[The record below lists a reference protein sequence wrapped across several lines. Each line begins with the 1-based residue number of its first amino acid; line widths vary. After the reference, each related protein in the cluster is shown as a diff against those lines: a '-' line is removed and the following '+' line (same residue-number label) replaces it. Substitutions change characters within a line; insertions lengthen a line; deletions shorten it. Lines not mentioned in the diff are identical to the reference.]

1 MLTFSNKRKYSG
13 NIAFSP
19 DSKYFAISKGLE
31 LIIYDNKYLKPYQ
44 NFSFVDFIED
54 IQWSKNSKL
63 ILVGLYKR
71 ARCEIRSIEN
81 TKWYC
86 SIDEG
91 VKGMKYSLFSPD
103 SLHILSICDHSIKL
117 SIRSLVDKSLLY
129 INFPKY
135 ARKGLSFSSKGNF
148 MALAERN
155 EAKDYIGVYFVNKW
169 TCIKKF
175 LTQTEDLQD
184 VKWSYDNSAL
194 LIPDTPTLCI
204 LYIYSPIGDL
214 ISKIELYQYKMG
226 IKSMD
231 ISPNGHYIYLGLYD
245 QSLRIFNNISYT
257 CVTIFEHDKEILNDI
272 KVNYYKE
279 EILNNEG
286 ESKYI
291 QIKPPIDL
299 RNENILKNKNNYI
312 NDKVPKIGI
321 SKMAFSFDN
330 YFLATKN
337 DKMPNILFI
346 WDINQMNLQFVLI
359 QLNEIV
365 HFEWAKSKNI
375 LFISTNN
382 NKLYYFTL
390 DSCKIL
396 QLSKDFNNKSLIFS
410 SDGKKMMIKDTNNF
424 IMVNM
429 DNNEEENEDR
439 MRQIVNQDDNNEH
452 MKVEENY
459 VNEEKYENEND
470 DDNNLNENEEGEEME
485 EQIHMEDN
493 SPENKLK
500 NKIVFEEEVI
510 NPDS

>member
-1 MLTFSNKRKYSG
+1 MLTFSNKRKFSG
-13 NIAFSP
+13 CIAFSP
-19 DSKYFAISKGLE
+19 NSKFFAISKGLE

-44 NFSFVDFIED
+44 NFSFCDFIED
-54 IQWSKNSKL
+54 IQWSKNSEL

-71 ARCEIRSIEN
+71 ARCEIRNIEN
-81 TKWYC
+81 SKWYC

-103 SLHILSICDHSIKL
+103 SLHILSICDHNIKL

-129 INFPKY
+129 INFPKF
-135 ARKGLSFSSKGNF
+135 AKKGLSFSSKGNF

-155 EAKDYIGVYFVNKW
+155 EAKDYIGIYYVNKW

-175 LTQTEDLQD
+175 LVETEDLQD
-184 VKWSYDNSAL
+184 VKWTYDNSAL

-214 ISKIELYQYKMG
+214 ISKIEMYQYKMG
-226 IKSMD
+226 IKSLD
-231 ISPNGHYIYLGLYD
+231 ISPNGHYICLGLYD

-257 CVTIFEHDKEILNDI
+257 CVTIFEHDKEVLNDI
-272 KVNYYKE
+272 KVNYYRE
-279 EILNNEG
+279 ELLNNEG
-286 ESKYI
+286 ETKYE
-291 QIKPPIDL
+291 QIKPPI
-299 RNENILKNKNNYI
+299 ILKNENFGKSKNNNI
-312 NDKVPKIGI
+312 SEKSTKIGV

-346 WDINQMNLQFVLI
+346 WDLNQMNLQFVLI
-359 QLNEIV
+359 QLNEVIY
-365 HFEWAKSKNI
+365 FEWAKNKNI

-396 QLSKDFNNKSLIFS
+396 QLSKDFNNKSLLFS
-410 SDGKKMMIKDTNNF
+410 SDGKTMVIKDTNNF

-429 DNNEEENEDR
+429 ENEEEIEDDRIRKGINEDYS
-439 MRQIVNQDDNNEH
+439 NEH

-459 VNEEKYENEND
+459 VNEDKDKNGEEDENELEN
-470 DDNNLNENEEGEEME
+470 NEEGEEME
-485 EQIHMEDN
+485 EQME
-493 SPENKLK
+493 ENHSQEIKL
-500 NKIVFEEEVI
+500 NNNIAFEEEVGM

>member
-1 MLTFSNKRKYSG
+1 MLTFSNKRKFSG
-13 NIAFSP
+13 CIAFSP
-19 DSKYFAISKGLE
+19 NSKFFAISKGLE

-44 NFSFVDFIED
+44 NFSFCDFIED
-54 IQWSKNSKL
+54 IQWSKNSEL

-71 ARCEIRSIEN
+71 ARCEIRNIEN
-81 TKWYC
+81 SKWYC

-103 SLHILSICDHSIKL
+103 SLHILSICDHNIKL

-129 INFPKY
+129 INFPKF
-135 ARKGLSFSSKGNF
+135 AKKGLSFSSKGNF

-155 EAKDYIGVYFVNKW
+155 EAKDYIGIYYVNKW

-175 LTQTEDLQD
+175 LVETEDLQD
-184 VKWSYDNSAL
+184 VKWTYDNSAL

-214 ISKIELYQYKMG
+214 ISKIEMYQYKMG
-226 IKSMD
+226 IKSLD
-231 ISPNGHYIYLGLYD
+231 ISPNGHYICLGLYD

-257 CVTIFEHDKEILNDI
+257 CVTIFEHDKEVLNDI
-272 KVNYYKE
+272 KVNYYRE
-279 EILNNEG
+279 ELLNNEG
-286 ESKYI
+286 ETKYE
-291 QIKPPIDL
+291 QIKPPI
-299 RNENILKNKNNYI
+299 ILKNENFGKSKNNNI
-312 NDKVPKIGI
+312 SEKSTKIGV

-346 WDINQMNLQFVLI
+346 WDLNQMNLQFVLI
-359 QLNEIV
+359 QLNEVIY
-365 HFEWAKSKNI
+365 FEWAKNKNI

-396 QLSKDFNNKSLIFS
+396 QLSKDFNNKSLLFS
-410 SDGKKMMIKDTNNF
+410 SDGKTMVIKDTNNF

-429 DNNEEENEDR
+429 ENDEEIEDNRIRKGINEDYS
-439 MRQIVNQDDNNEH
+439 NEH

-459 VNEEKYENEND
+459 VNEDKDKNGEEDENELEN
-470 DDNNLNENEEGEEME
+470 NEEGEEME
-485 EQIHMEDN
+485 EQME
-493 SPENKLK
+493 ENHSQEIKL
-500 NKIVFEEEVI
+500 NNNIAFEEEVGM

>member
-13 NIAFSP
+13 NISFSP
-19 DSKYFAISKGLE
+19 DSKFFSISKGLE
-31 LIIYDNKYLKPYQ
+31 LIIYDNKSLKPFQ
-44 NFSFVDFIED
+44 TFSFCDFIED

-71 ARCEIRSIEN
+71 SRCEIRNIEN
-81 TKWYC
+81 PKWYC

-91 VKGMKYSLFSPD
+91 VQGMKYSLFSPD
-103 SLHILSICDHSIKL
+103 SLHILTISEHNIKL

-129 INFPKY
+129 INYPKFSK
-135 ARKGLSFSSKGNF
+135 KGLSFTSKGNF

-155 EAKDYIGVYFVNKW
+155 EAKDIIGIYYTNKW

-175 LTQTEDLQD
+175 LPATDDLQD

-194 LIPDTPTLCI
+194 LIPDSPTLCVM
-204 LYIYSPIGDL
+204 YIYSPIGDL

-226 IKSMD
+226 IKCLD
-231 ISPNGHYIYLGLYD
+231 ISPNGHYICLGLYD
-245 QSLRIFNNISYT
+245 QTLRIFNNISYT

-279 EILNNEG
+279 EIINNEG
-286 ESKYI
+286 ETKYV

-299 RNENILKNKNNYI
+299 KNENILKNNN
-312 NDKVPKIGI
+312 KTTKIGI
-321 SKMAFSFDN
+321 SKMAFSSDN

-346 WDINQMNLQFVLI
+346 WDLNLMNLQFVLI
-359 QLNEIV
+359 QQNEV
-365 HFEWAKSKNI
+365 VFFEWAKNENI

-396 QLSKDFNNKSLIFS
+396 QLFKDFNNNSLIFS
-410 SDGKKMMIKDTNNF
+410 PDGKKMMVKDTNNF
-424 IMVNM
+424 IMVNINNN
-429 DNNEEENEDR
+429 NNEEENEESTR
-439 MRQIVNQDDNNEH
+439 KNYEIN

-459 VNEEKYENEND
+459 PNDEKEGNV
-470 DDNNLNENEEGEEME
+470 DNNLNEIEIENNNEEEENEEMD
-485 EQIHMEDN
+485 EQIKESSD
-493 SPENKLK
+493 ENKM
-500 NKIVFEEEVI
+500 NNNIAFEEEI
-510 NPDS
+510 GMNPDS

>member
-81 TKWYC
+81 PKWYC

-103 SLHILSICDHSIKL
+103 SLHILSICDHNIKL

-135 ARKGLSFSSKGNF
+135 AKKGLSFSSKGNF

-155 EAKDYIGVYFVNKW
+155 EARDYIGVYFVNKW

-231 ISPNGHYIYLGLYD
+231 ISPNGHYICLGLYD

-286 ESKYI
+286 ETKYV

-337 DKMPNILFI
+337 DKIPNILFI

-365 HFEWAKSKNI
+365 HFEWAKNKNI

-439 MRQIVNQDDNNEH
+439 MRQVVNEDDNNEH

-459 VNEEKYENEND
+459 VNEEKDENEN

-485 EQIHMEDN
+485 EQILMEDN
-493 SPENKLK
+493 SPDNKLK

>member
-1 MLTFSNKRKYSG
+1 MLTFSNKRKFSG
-13 NIAFSP
+13 CIAFSP
-19 DSKYFAISKGLE
+19 NSKFFAISKGLE

-44 NFSFVDFIED
+44 NFSFCDFIED
-54 IQWSKNSKL
+54 IQWSKNSEL

-81 TKWYC
+81 PKWYC

-103 SLHILSICDHSIKL
+103 SLHILSICDHNIKL

-231 ISPNGHYIYLGLYD
+231 ISPNGHYICLGLYD

-346 WDINQMNLQFVLI
+346 WDINQMNLQFVL
-359 QLNEIV
+359 
-365 HFEWAKSKNI
+365 SK
-375 LFISTNN
+375 
-382 NKLYYFTL
+382 
-390 DSCKIL
+390 
-396 QLSKDFNNKSLIFS
+396 
-410 SDGKKMMIKDTNNF
+410 
-424 IMVNM
+424 
-429 DNNEEENEDR
+429 R
-439 MRQIVNQDDNNEH
+439 
-452 MKVEENY
+452 
-459 VNEEKYENEND
+459 
-470 DDNNLNENEEGEEME
+470 
-485 EQIHMEDN
+485 
-493 SPENKLK
+493 
-500 NKIVFEEEVI
+500 
-510 NPDS
+510 